1 MTEPVTLHL
10 TINVLANRTSSSD
23 PHKIPSEGDDSLPEE
38 VPKHNMV
45 PDSRGPDQSTACEP
59 PLPPPDRLPAHSSTP
74 MPQDQ
79 AETSLV
85 EKARTDLDRADEVKK
100 LIDRSDTWE
109 GAVGKIKWVMDTLSP
124 VAEVRVIF
132 VFAYPRLSR
141 LALSA
146 ASDCTDGV

>member
-1 MTEPVTLHL
+1 
-10 TINVLANRTSSSD
+10 
-23 PHKIPSEGDDSLPEE
+23 
-38 VPKHNMV
+38 
-45 PDSRGPDQSTACEP
+45 
-59 PLPPPDRLPAHSSTP
+59 

-85 EKARTDLDRADEVKK
+85 EKAQIYLDRADEVKG

-132 VFAYPRLSR
+132 VLPIL
-141 LALSA
+141 
-146 ASDCTDGV
+146 D